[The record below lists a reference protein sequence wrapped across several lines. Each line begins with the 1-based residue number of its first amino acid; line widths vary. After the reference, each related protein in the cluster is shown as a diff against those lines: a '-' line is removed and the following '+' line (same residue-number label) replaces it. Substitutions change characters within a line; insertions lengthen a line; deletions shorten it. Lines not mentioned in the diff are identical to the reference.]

1 MKKKTLLLVDDAEL
15 FLVMEKS
22 FLSRKELDLH
32 SAMSGTKALEI
43 AHTVKPDLIL
53 LDLHMPGMD
62 GDVVCTKLKGD
73 PSTKHIPIIIVTSE
87 RNPETLKRCIN
98 AGCDRI
104 IYKPFTRESLIGAV
118 RETLVM
124 VQRRYQRATV
134 NLACTVGVGD
144 FKLNTTMHVLS
155 KGGAFIEMGIPP
167 DSGSEI
173 DVSFSLPD
181 SNYTIS
187 TVAMVRWAAN
197 VRRGG
202 SLGIGVEFLT
212 IGEAERELIQ
222 AYIDG
227 ELKKQRM
234 KAAGIVDEE

>member
-1 MKKKTLLLVDDAEL
+1 MKRKTRLLVDDAEL

-32 SAMSGTKALEI
+32 SATSGIEALEI
-43 AHTVKPDLIL
+43 AHTAKPDLIL

-62 GDVVCTKLKGD
+62 GDEVCTKLKAD
-73 PSTKHIPIIIVTSE
+73 PDTEHIPVIIVTSE

-104 IYKPFTRESLIGAV
+104 IYKPFTRQSLIGAV
-118 RETLVM
+118 QEVLVLI
-124 VQRRYQRATV
+124 QRRYPRTEV
-134 NLACTVGVGD
+134 SLGCTVGVGSL
-144 FKLNTTMHVLS
+144 KLETTMHVLS

-173 DVSFSLPD
+173 EVSFALPE

-187 TVAMVRWAAN
+187 TSAMVRWAAS

-202 SLGIGVEFLT
+202 PLGMGVEFLT
-212 IGEAERELIQ
+212 IEEAERELIQ
-222 AYIDG
+222 AYID
-227 ELKKQRM
+227 EEMKKQRR
-234 KAAGIVDEE
+234 KAAGIAEE

>member
-32 SAMSGTKALEI
+32 SATSGTEALKI
-43 AHTVKPDLIL
+43 AETSKPDLIL
-53 LDLHMPGMD
+53 LDLHMPGME
-62 GDVVCTKLKGD
+62 GDEVCTKLKANPD
-73 PSTKHIPIIIVTSE
+73 TKHIPVIIVTSE

-104 IYKPFTRESLIGAV
+104 IYKPFTRASLMGAV
-118 RETLVM
+118 QEILVM
-124 VQRRYQRATV
+124 IQRRYQRSDV
-134 NLACTVGVGD
+134 NLACTVGVEGLE
-144 FKLNTTMHVLS
+144 LNTTIHVLS

-167 DSGSEI
+167 DAGSEI
-173 DVSFSLPD
+173 EVSFSLPD

-187 TVAMVRWAAN
+187 TAAIVRWAAS

-202 SLGIGVEFLT
+202 PLGMGVEFLT

-222 AYIDG
+222 VYID
-227 ELKKQRM
+227 EEIKKQRM
-234 KAAGIVDEE
+234 KAAGIVADE